1 LVLVTLALLVT
12 AGVTFALWRQS
23 GPSSASNVEDRYVA
37 RPAGTVTFNRDIAP
51 IFYKECATCHRPGQ
65 AGPFDLIT
73 YTDAKKR
80 AGQIGEVTQSRFMPP
95 WLPEH
100 GIQPLA
106 DERRLNAEQVG
117 LIQQWVADGAP
128 EGDTADLPAVPL
140 WTDGWQLGPPDLV
153 VTMPETY
160 TLPADGKDIYR
171 NFVIPVASSKDRHVR
186 ALEFRADTKA
196 IHHAFLRLD
205 RSYQCRKMDAQD
217 KEPGFGGMETPI
229 GAEDMGGHFMSW
241 QPGRGPTRIPE
252 GLAFTLPAGADL
264 VLQFHMQPTGKPEP
278 IRPSIGFYFTDQA
291 ATNKP
296 MKLSLSSFA
305 IDIPANSSNFA
316 IEDSYLLPV
325 DVDLLAVLPHTH
337 YLGKRLEGY
346 AILPDGARQDLLL
359 IKDWDFNWQSDY
371 RFVHPVA
378 LPKGTRLAMRYIFDN
393 TTNNVR
399 NPNHPPIRVK
409 YGLQSTDEMGELWFQ
424 VLTRNKNDFVKL
436 EDDLTRRG
444 LDDVI
449 TFNTIM
455 LRQNPNNPRAHNQ
468 IAKALLYQRKPVEA
482 IAHLQTAVRLQPDND
497 EAHYHL
503 GIVAMDHQNY
513 AAAEAEFE
521 AAARANPDNFKAR
534 NNLGLV
540 CLRQNRLDEAE
551 AHFNEVLRL
560 NPGDAIAEGN
570 LRAVARAKSAKR

>member
-1 LVLVTLALLVT
+1 L
-12 AGVTFALWRQS
+12 
-23 GPSSASNVEDRYVA
+23 
-37 RPAGTVTFNRDIAP
+37 
-51 IFYKECATCHRPGQ
+51 
-65 AGPFDLIT
+65 
-73 YTDAKKR
+73 
-80 AGQIGEVTQSRFMPP
+80 
-95 WLPEH
+95 
-100 GIQPLA
+100 
-106 DERRLNAEQVG
+106 G

-444 LDDVI
+444 LDDV
-449 TFNTIM
+449 TY
-455 LRQNPNNPRAHNQ
+455 RPRTSGRWLSMTRRPAPSCRLASPFRAGTVN
-468 IAKALLYQRKPVEA
+468 A
-482 IAHLQTAVRLQPDND
+482 TATSSPTTTTARSTSASGRRHRPRTG
-497 EAHYHL
+497 AT
-503 GIVAMDHQNY
+503 GSRP
-513 AAAEAEFE
+513 FP
-521 AAARANPDNFKAR
+521 ARAGTRSCDSTDRSSRGSTRPGSPATSSGPKA
-534 NNLGLV
+534 GS
-540 CLRQNRLDEAE
+540 
-551 AHFNEVLRL
+551 
-560 NPGDAIAEGN
+560 
-570 LRAVARAKSAKR
+570 AR